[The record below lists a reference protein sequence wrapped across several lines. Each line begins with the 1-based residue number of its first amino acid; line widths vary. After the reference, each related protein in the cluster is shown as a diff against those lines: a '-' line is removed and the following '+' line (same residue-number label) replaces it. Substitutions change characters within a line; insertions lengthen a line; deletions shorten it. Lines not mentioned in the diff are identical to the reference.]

1 MNMNDFKLDTEPKI
15 TTGFTVPENYFEN
28 FSAKVMLQLPKQEPK
43 VLSLWDKN
51 KRWLYASAAVVVLSL
66 SIPIMN
72 VIKNDS
78 DEVNTAEVENYL
90 SYHSTLTDDDI
101 VELLDSEDLDKL
113 NITNTIEDK
122 QIEDILSDNSNLEEY
137 ITN

>member
-1 MNMNDFKLDTEPKI
+1 
-15 TTGFTVPENYFEN
+15 
-28 FSAKVMLQLPKQEPK
+28 MLQLPKQEPK